1 MLNAHHTATGG
12 SALAEV
18 YSSDSPRSHA
28 RCCAMYAPVTLST
41 APASILRTALG
52 SRSPKAAAQGTRSAA
67 QSRRLRERAAQGTL
81 RKLRKRGSHQ
91 GSQLN
96 SSSRLTELMCH
107 RANNM
112 SLLRERLG
120 TLS

>member
-52 SRSPKAAAQGTRSAA
+52 SRSPKAAAQGTRNGA
-67 QSRRLRERAAQGTL
+67 SRGGAGWGAVT
-81 RKLRKRGSHQ
+81 
-91 GSQLN
+91 
-96 SSSRLTELMCH
+96 
-107 RANNM
+107 
-112 SLLRERLG
+112 
-120 TLS
+120 